1 MKILRSSPI
10 VKLQYSEQPYLFY
23 DYSLMQGVKIP
34 IELFSRP
41 WRIVPG
47 RGGRGRRVNG
57 EGRKGRRYPF
67 EAWFEAELRGGGPFA
82 MRVTPH
88 PPPRYL
94 PPSARRVAS
103 YIHMRAVGDA
113 HAARRGQNLSA
124 MHDRSVAY
132 RLRRAARHYARGKQ
146 KDERL
151 TAGQSPFA
159 C

>member
-1 MKILRSSPI
+1 MQVRHENHEILPHHENCNFLDDSIFFLRLQLHVKGAKISI
-10 VKLQYSEQPYLFY
+10 K
-23 DYSLMQGVKIP
+23 
-34 IELFSRP
+34 LFSRP
-41 WRIVPG
+41 WRIVPKPG
-47 RGGRGRRVNG
+47 VNEG
-57 EGRKGRRYPF
+57 GRKGVDIPSSSL
-67 EAWFEAELRGGGPFA
+67 EAELRGGGPFA

-88 PPPRYL
+88 PPRYL
-94 PPSARRVAS
+94 PPSRRAAS
-103 YIHMRAVGDA
+103 YIPIRAVGDA